1 MTSSA
6 MNCFKVWAIHY
17 LQLIGEAGRRVSQSL
32 RDRHPEVPWPEIVA
46 LRNIL
51 VHEYFG
57 LNLQQVW
64 NMIQEEL
71 PRLEEQVRKIRS
83 QITA

>member
-1 MTSSA
+1 M
-6 MNCFKVWAIHY
+6 
-17 LQLIGEAGRRVSQSL
+17 SQSL
-32 RDRHPEVPWPEIVA
+32 RDRYPEVPWPQIVA

-64 NMIQEEL
+64 TMVNKDLPEL
-71 PRLEEQVRKIRS
+71 ETQVRKTHDEINRES
-83 QITA
+83 GLGG